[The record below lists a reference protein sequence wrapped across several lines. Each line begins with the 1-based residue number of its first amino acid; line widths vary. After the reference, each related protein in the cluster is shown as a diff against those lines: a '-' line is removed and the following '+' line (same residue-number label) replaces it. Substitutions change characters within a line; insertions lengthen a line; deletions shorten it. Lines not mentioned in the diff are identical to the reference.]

1 MTIEIQNPIVEDF
14 LQKEIQQNSKN
25 LNEYIVSVLLKE
37 IELKKAKKDM
47 QILNDEFMAY
57 KQGDLELNSVENLLK
72 EL

>member
-25 LNEYIVSVLLKE
+25 LSEYIVSILLKE
-37 IELKKAKKDM
+37 IELKKAKKDI
-47 QILNDEFMAY
+47 QILNDEFMSY

>member
-25 LNEYIVSVLLKE
+25 LSEYIVSVLLKE